1 MNNFS
6 HTTDFS
12 IECVEKYL
20 KLIDL
25 DKNNISLSKQDLI
38 FTKLKGYNKDIWD
51 QKKINQLI
59 NNDKIINIKSPLRV
73 SVAGGGSDNTVSFV
87 KYDTSCLNF
96 SINKYVRI
104 KLRLNS
110 NNEFQIISHD
120 LKHHFRCNGLSELET
135 ANSKIGIICEIIK
148 FISPPFGL
156 NVEIES
162 DMGVKTG
169 LGGSSALIASIL
181 EGFNELRTI
190 RWTKKEL
197 VFLCFLIERILHKVP
212 GGWQDQ
218 YAAVYGGINHL
229 SFNMNNIKR
238 QLVKLNYEKKSL
250 LERSILLIDTKLP
263 TESSFIQSNI
273 KQRIKNGSL
282 DTEMLKQVEL
292 AIDCKN
298 FLENGEI
305 KKLGLAL
312 NKSWILKQKY
322 SSNIQNIHIEKIINL
337 TNKIGFW
344 GSKLLGT
351 GGGGYILGVYDVNR
365 MDEFCGRL
373 DDLNLNFH
381 KVKIETNGAKVV
393 LND

>member
-1 MNNFS
+1 MNNFR
-6 HTTDFS
+6 HKNDLS
-12 IECVEKYL
+12 ILCVEKYL

-25 DKNNISLSKQDLI
+25 DKKKISSSKQDLI
-38 FTKLKGYNKDIWD
+38 FSKLKGYDKDVWD
-51 QKKINQLI
+51 HKKINQFL
-59 NNDKIINIKSPLRV
+59 NNDITINVKSPLRV
-73 SVAGGGSDNTVSFV
+73 SVAGGGSDNTVSFL

-96 SINKYVRI
+96 SINKYVQI

-110 NNEFQIISHD
+110 NNEFEIISHD
-120 LKHHFRCNGLSELET
+120 LNHHFRCNGLSELET
-135 ANSKIGIICEIIK
+135 ANSKIGIIAEIIK
-148 FISPPFGL
+148 FISPSFGL
-156 NVEIES
+156 NIEIES

-169 LGGSSALIASIL
+169 LGGSSALIAAIL

-197 VFLCFLIERILHKVP
+197 VFLSFLIERILHEVP

-218 YAAVYGGINHL
+218 YAAVYGGINYY
-229 SFNMNNIKR
+229 SFNMNKTKR
-238 QLVKLNYEKKSL
+238 QIVKLNYEKKLL
-250 LERSILLIDTKLP
+250 LEGSILLIDTKLP

-273 KQRIKNGSL
+273 KQRIKNGLL

-322 SSNIQNIHIEKIINL
+322 SSNIQNIQIEKMINL
-337 TNKIGFW
+337 THEIGFW

-351 GGGGYILGVYDVNR
+351 GGGGYILGVFDVNR
-365 MDEFCGRL
+365 MDEFCSKL
-373 DDLNLNFH
+373 ESLNFNFH
-381 KVKIETNGAKVV
+381 KVKVETNGAQVV
-393 LND
+393 D